1 MHFTQ
6 TIFYKAC
13 QHKIKGQVWNY
24 LKNCSLSQETVKGY
38 VSLFNSKKKKKKK
51 KLKEKKHI
59 DREDPKANRSLFE
72 LKNKLKDGFE

>member
-6 TIFYKAC
+6 TIFYKAR

-24 LKNCSLSQETVKGY
+24 LKNCSLPQETVKGY
-38 VSLFNSKKKKKKK
+38 VSLFNSKKKKKKF
-51 KLKEKKHI
+51 LKEKKHI

-72 LKNKLKDGFE
+72 LKNKLKDVFE